1 MFGGKKW
8 REIIELDIF
17 NIETTYINTVM
28 KLHWKENGGPMV
40 NWADSIR
47 TWPICSNEK
56 SLIGEG

>member
-28 KLHWKENGGPMV
+28 KLHWKENGGPIQSERGLYV
-40 NWADSIR
+40 R
-47 TWPICSNEK
+47 TKNH
-56 SLIGEG
+56 